1 VIENLKDMTQKTFQF
16 DFNDLNLTVSQI
28 ESVMGYREG
37 ESQETISELI
47 SEALKEAE
55 EICRIKAEYRIFSNI
70 EFNDA
75 EKTLKVN
82 DQVFNIKK
90 IVYGQIKRSG
100 SLALFLCTAGEEI
113 GVRSRNA
120 MKDGDLLKGYIYDVI
135 GSEIVEAAADLMQ
148 NDLEEYMSA
157 SGRKITNRFSP
168 GYCGWDVA
176 EQHKLFRLMDDNF
189 CGIRLSDSALMD
201 PMKSVSGLIGIG
213 ENVKRLPYTCNFCD
227 LKDCIY
233 RRKKA

>member
-1 VIENLKDMTQKTFQF
+1 
-16 DFNDLNLTVSQI
+16 
-28 ESVMGYREG
+28 MGYREG

-47 SEALKEAE
+47 SDALKEAE

-70 EFNDA
+70 ELNDS
-75 EKTLKVN
+75 EKSVKIN
-82 DQVFNIKK
+82 DLVFNIKK

-176 EQHKLFRLMDDNF
+176 EQHKLFTTD
-189 CGIRLSDSALMD
+189 G
-201 PMKSVSGLIGIG
+201 
-213 ENVKRLPYTCNFCD
+213 
-227 LKDCIY
+227 
-233 RRKKA
+233 

>member
-1 VIENLKDMTQKTFQF
+1 MTDKTFQY
-16 DFNDLNLTVSQI
+16 DFKDLNLNVSQI

-47 SEALKEAE
+47 SEALKEAG
-55 EICRIKAEYRIFSNI
+55 EICRIKAEYRIFINI
-70 EFNDA
+70 EFIDT
-75 EKTLKVN
+75 EKSVKVN

-90 IVYGQIKRSG
+90 IVYSQIKKSG
-100 SLALFLCTAGEEI
+100 SLALFLSTAGAEI
-113 GVRSRNA
+113 GKRSRNA

-176 EQHKLFRLMDDNF
+176 EQHKLFILMDDNF

-213 ENVKRLPYTCNFCD
+213 ENVKKRPYTCDFCD

-233 RRKKA
+233 RKRKENV